1 MNSISENS
9 SLLKQPSAWIPL
21 LMSFAALA
29 MIVVY
34 VAINGFASS
43 GNGDEGAPARIF
55 QLIMLAQL
63 PIAGYFAIKW
73 LPRQPKQALIVLAL
87 QVVAWIIPIA
97 TIMYFEGL

>member
-9 SLLKQPSAWIPL
+9 SLLKKPSAWIPL

-29 MIVVY
+29 MIVIY
-34 VAINGFASS
+34 VTLVGVTHSE
-43 GNGDEGAPARIF
+43 DEGLAAHLF
-55 QLIMLAQL
+55 QIIMIAQL
-63 PIAGYFAIKW
+63 PVAGYFAIKW